1 MSKDAR
7 LNVTIMHSTKTRLQ
21 DYCDNHDGIS
31 MGDVVEA
38 ALKNFFERQD
48 RNHSAPDLVL
58 ERINQLLASNM
69 HIAQTIGLID
79 DRTTYIEELT
89 ELVVER
95 TGDTDGR

>member
-1 MSKDAR
+1 MAKDAR
-7 LNVTIMHSTKTRLQ
+7 LNVTIMNSTKTRLQ
-21 DYCDNHDGIS
+21 DYCESHEGIS

-69 HIAQTIGLID
+69 HVAQSIGLIN
-79 DRTTYIEELT
+79 DRTKYIEELT
-89 ELVVER
+89 ELLVDR
-95 TGDTDGR
+95 GSDTHE

>member
-1 MSKDAR
+1 MAKDAR
-7 LNVTIMHSTKTRLQ
+7 LNVTIMNSTKSRLQ
-21 DYCDNHDGIS
+21 DYCESHDGIS

-69 HIAQTIGLID
+69 HIAQTMGLLD
-79 DRTTYIEELT
+79 DRSKHTEGLVELIVDRT
-89 ELVVER
+89 E
-95 TGDTDGR
+95 GMNGR